1 MNTTFKKQK
10 PPIYAS
16 RRIIVR
22 IIDERG
28 IEELKKR
35 ITLNLKDLI
44 KMIEWN
50 EQNGIKVFRL
60 SSELFLHKTN
70 PKVADYDYDFAKDL
84 LKEIGDLANKNNG
97 W

>member
-1 MNTTFKKQK
+1 M
-10 PPIYAS
+10 
-16 RRIIVR
+16 
-22 IIDERG
+22 
-28 IEELKKR
+28 
-35 ITLNLKDLI
+35 
-44 KMIEWN
+44 